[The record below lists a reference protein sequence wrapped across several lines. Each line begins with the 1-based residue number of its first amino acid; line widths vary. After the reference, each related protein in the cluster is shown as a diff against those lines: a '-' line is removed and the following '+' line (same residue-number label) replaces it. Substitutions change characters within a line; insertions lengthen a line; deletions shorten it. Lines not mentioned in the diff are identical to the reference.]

1 MRLEWKTDIELRMRL
16 VVQGCFQDSSSIDVD
31 SIYASTP
38 SLVILRLLLVMA
50 LARSWEISLA
60 DISTTFLH
68 ASIEEPVFAWP
79 SSEYYP
85 EGNCLWRLNR
95 AMYGLRQSPT

>member
-1 MRLEWKTDIELRMRL
+1 MKRWKTDIELRMRL

-38 SLVILRLLLVMA
+38 SLVTLRLLLVMA

-60 DISTTFLH
+60 DISTAFLH
-68 ASIEEPVFAWP
+68 ATIEEVVVWP
-79 SSEYYP
+79 PAEYYP
-85 EGNCLWRLNR
+85 QANCLRPLSR
-95 AMYGLRQSPT
+95 AMYGVRQ